1 VDITTTRGFLFI
13 KASGETSRGFFII
26 KYYLNFS
33 LIFMQD
39 ADKSEEA
46 IMKLKQISVPI
57 ENSHDRLYEITKALA
72 SKGITPRALT
82 LVDNYGELRIVVS
95 DLIAARQ
102 VLMQKNIPGRIDDV
116 VAIEIENR
124 PGHLSQI
131 IEELMEAE
139 INIKYSYAY
148 AGDNLGK
155 TIMIFC
161 FSDND
166 KAIQVLRK
174 KHIHA
179 LDYHTLGMLEAAA

>member
-1 VDITTTRGFLFI
+1 
-13 KASGETSRGFFII
+13 
-26 KYYLNFS
+26 
-33 LIFMQD
+33 
-39 ADKSEEA
+39 
-46 IMKLKQISVPI
+46 MKLKQISVPI
-57 ENSHDRLYEITKALA
+57 ENSHDRLYELTKALA
-72 SKGITPRALT
+72 GKGITPRALT
-82 LVDNYGELRIVVS
+82 LVDKENYGELRIVVS
-95 DLIAARQ
+95 DLIGARQ

-116 VAIEIENR
+116 VAIEIENQ
-124 PGHLSQI
+124 PGHLPQI
-131 IEELMEAE
+131 IGELMEAG

-166 KAIQVLRK
+166 KAIQVLGK

>member
-1 VDITTTRGFLFI
+1 
-13 KASGETSRGFFII
+13 
-26 KYYLNFS
+26 
-33 LIFMQD
+33 
-39 ADKSEEA
+39 
-46 IMKLKQISVPI
+46 MKLKQISVPI
-57 ENSHDRLYEITKALA
+57 ENSHDRLYELTKALA
-72 SKGITPRALT
+72 GKGITPRALT
-82 LVDNYGELRIVVS
+82 LVDKGNYGELRIVVS

-116 VAIEIENR
+116 VAIEIENQ
-124 PGHLSQI
+124 PGHLPQI

-166 KAIQVLRK
+166 KAIKVLRK

>member
-1 VDITTTRGFLFI
+1 
-13 KASGETSRGFFII
+13 
-26 KYYLNFS
+26 
-33 LIFMQD
+33 MQD
-39 ADKSEEA
+39 SGKSEEA
-46 IMKLKQISVPI
+46 FMKLKQISVPI

-72 SKGITPRALT
+72 GKGITPRAH
-82 LVDNYGELRIVVS
+82 YGELRIVVS

-116 VAIEIENR
+116 VAIEIENQ
-124 PGHLSQI
+124 PGHLPQI
-131 IEELMEAE
+131 IEELMEAG

-166 KAIQVLRK
+166 KAIQVLEK